1 MNAEGPNVQR
11 RLAAVLAADVVGYSR
26 LMEVDE
32 AGTLARLKTVRL
44 ELIDPAITKCKGRII
59 KTTGDGLLVEFQSVT
74 EALRCAVDFQERMAR
89 RNRDMAASRALLY
102 RIGIN
107 LGDVI
112 VEDNDIFGD
121 GVNVAA
127 RLEGLAEPGGI
138 CISAAV
144 RDQVADRLPVGFQ
157 DLGEQHVKN
166 ISRPIRVYKV
176 VLNGQ
181 ANEPAGVAVAQ
192 AAPQVSVRKSSIAVL
207 PFVNMSG
214 DPEQE
219 FFADGLTEDI
229 ITELSRFRQLLVI
242 SRNAVFVHKGKPIK
256 PQQVA
261 REFGVDYVVEGSVR
275 KAADRVRVTVQLIDG
290 ETETHLWAERYDRK
304 LEDIFAI
311 QDEVTSSIAATLFGR
326 VEAARHDRVQRK
338 PTDSMAAYEYVLT
351 GKVLHHWSNP
361 ESNVQAIGMLNR
373 AIELDPNY
381 AHAHAW
387 KACVTGQAWL
397 HGWSE
402 DPAAS
407 LRVIAEEL
415 QIALSLDDNDADVHR
430 ILAALNVNFNEH
442 DKAAYHQSRALEL
455 NPNSDLIV
463 VQQGELLTWLGRPTE
478 GIEWIRRAMR
488 LNPYHPERFWSH
500 LGRAQYTGRCYA
512 DAIGSYSRLTKP
524 DQSHHAFLAAAS
536 AQLGNWVS
544 ASAHARE
551 VLARQREFHRRR
563 VPQDAALSATVR
575 HRTRARGFV
584 EGGAAGL
591 AADRHDL
598 PRGASP
604 LRATAGRAGFLHATG
619 KHTHRAAH
627 AAPARADN
635 LASAC
640 YDLSQG

>member
-1 MNAEGPNVQR
+1 MSAEGPNIQR

-44 ELIDPAITKCKGRII
+44 ELIDPTITKCKGRII
-59 KTTGDGLLVEFQSVT
+59 KTTGDGMLVEFQSVT

-112 VEDNDIFGD
+112 VEEDGDIFGD

-127 RLEGLAEPGGI
+127 RLESIADPGGI
-138 CISAAV
+138 CVSAAV
-144 RDQVADRLPVGFQ
+144 RDQVADRLPVGFH

-166 ISRPIRVYKV
+166 ISRPIRVFKV
-176 VLNGQ
+176 VLDGETK
-181 ANEPAGVAVAQ
+181 APAAPAGTEAS
-192 AAPQVSVRKSSIAVL
+192 PQVSVRKPSIAVL

-214 DPEQE
+214 NPEQE

-242 SRNAVFVHKGKPIK
+242 SRNAVFVHKGKPVK
-256 PQQVA
+256 AQQVA

-338 PTDSMAAYEYVLT
+338 PTGSMAAYECVLT
-351 GKVLHHWSNP
+351 GKVLHHWSNR
-361 ESNVQAIGMLNR
+361 ESNVQAIRMLNR

-402 DPAAS
+402 DPAAT

-430 ILAALNVNFNEH
+430 ILAALKLNFNEH
-442 DKAAYHQSRALEL
+442 DKAVYHQSRALEL

-488 LNPYHPERFWSH
+488 LNPYHPERFWNH

-512 DAIGSYSRLTKP
+512 DAIGSFSRLTKP
-524 DQSHHAFLAAAS
+524 DHTHHAFLAAAS
-536 AQLGNWVS
+536 AQLGNQVS
-544 ASAHARE
+544 AAAHARE
-551 VLARQREFHRRR
+551 VLARQENFTIGAFLQTLHYQQ
-563 VPQDAALSATVR
+563 PSDTEHVR
-575 HRTRARGFV
+575 
-584 EGGAAGL
+584 AGL
-591 AADRHDL
+591 LKAGL
-598 PRGASP
+598 P
-604 LRATAGRAGFLHATG
+604 
-619 KHTHRAAH
+619 
-627 AAPARADN
+627 D
-635 LASAC
+635 
-640 YDLSQG
+640 

>member
-1 MNAEGPNVQR
+1 MSTEGLNVQR

-32 AGTLARLKTVRL
+32 TGTLARLKTVRL
-44 ELIDPAITKCKGRII
+44 ELIDPAIVRCKGRII
-59 KTTGDGLLVEFQSVT
+59 KTTGDGILVEFQSVT

-112 VEDNDIFGD
+112 VEEDGDIFGD

-127 RLEGLAEPGGI
+127 RLESIADPGGI
-138 CISAAV
+138 CVSAAV
-144 RDQVADRLPVGFQ
+144 RDQIADRLAVGFQ
-157 DLGEQHVKN
+157 DLGEQQVKN
-166 ISRPIRVYKV
+166 ISRPIRVFKV
-176 VLNGQ
+176 VLDVETK
-181 ANEPAGVAVAQ
+181 APAASAGAEAS
-192 AAPQVSVRKSSIAVL
+192 PQVSVRKPSIAVL
-207 PFVNMSG
+207 PFPNMSG

-242 SRNAVFVHKGKPIK
+242 SRNAVFVHKGKPVK
-256 PQQVA
+256 AQQIA

-338 PTDSMAAYEYVLT
+338 PTDSMAAYECVLT
-351 GKVLHHWSNP
+351 GKVLHHWSNH
-361 ESNVQAIGMLNR
+361 EANVRAIRMLNR

-397 HGWSE
+397 NGWSE

-415 QIALSLDDNDADVHR
+415 QVALSLDDNDADVHR
-430 ILAALNVNFNEH
+430 ILAAVKLNFNEH
-442 DKAAYHQSRALEL
+442 DKAIYHQGRALEL

-488 LNPYHPERFWSH
+488 LNPYHPERFWNH

-512 DAIGSYSRLTKP
+512 DAIGSFSRLTKP
-524 DQSHHAFLAAAS
+524 DHAHHAFLAAAS
-536 AQLGNWVS
+536 AQLGNQVS
-544 ASAHARE
+544 AAAHARE
-551 VLARQREFHRRR
+551 VLARQENF
-563 VPQDAALSATVR
+563 TV
-575 HRTRARGFV
+575 
-584 EGGAAGL
+584 GAFLQTLHYQQPSDTEHVRAGL
-591 AADRHDL
+591 LKAGL
-598 PRGASP
+598 P
-604 LRATAGRAGFLHATG
+604 
-619 KHTHRAAH
+619 
-627 AAPARADN
+627 D
-635 LASAC
+635 
-640 YDLSQG
+640 